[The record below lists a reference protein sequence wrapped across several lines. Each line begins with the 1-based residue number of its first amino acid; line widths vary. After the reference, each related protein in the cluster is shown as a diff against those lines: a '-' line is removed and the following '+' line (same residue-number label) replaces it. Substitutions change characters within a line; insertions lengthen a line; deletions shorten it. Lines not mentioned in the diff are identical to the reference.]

1 MTLQVPFS
9 EFAASADRLAKG
21 KEIYLC
27 RQSGRTL
34 LTVAHSD
41 FVLVAITNRTME
53 EVRRLLTAAK
63 ATVQEGRWAFD
74 GELFEELEAESR
86 AYVGAVAYA
95 TPEGRPG
102 LWIDAFESAPTD
114 LQVLQAMFAEMTTNG
129 EVEMNF
135 ETFIKVANA
144 SVAVVG
150 PDELSHYVEQK
161 RTS

>member
-34 LTVAHSD
+34 LTAAHNEL
-41 FVLVAITNRTME
+41 VLVATTHRSME
-53 EVRRLLTAAK
+53 DVRRLLTASK
-63 ATVQEGRWAFD
+63 ATVLEGRWAFD
-74 GELFEELEAESR
+74 GELFDELEAESR

-102 LWIDAFESAPTD
+102 LWVDAFENAPTD

-150 PDELSHYVEQK
+150 PDELSHYVQQK